1 MTRFDNFDPASSFVM
16 PTYGRV
22 DLWFERGQ
30 GAWLYDKAGTAY
42 LDCAS
47 GIAVNNLGHNHP
59 HLVASLKAQVEKLWH
74 VSNLYRIE
82 GQERLAERLAKAS
95 GLDHVFFCNSGA
107 EANEGAVKMAR
118 RYHHANG
125 APERMTILCAGGAF
139 HGRTLGML
147 AATDRPAFRVG
158 FGPLAS
164 GFTHVPFGNLNRLRD
179 AMDEHVAAIF
189 IEPVQGEGGA
199 NAAPEGYL
207 AGIRQAADDFGAL
220 VIADEIQCGMG
231 RTGTLFAYEQAG
243 IRPDIIAMAKGLG
256 GGFPMGAIIGRKEIG
271 AAMGP
276 GSHGTTF
283 GGNPL
288 AVAAGNAVM
297 DVMEEAGFFET
308 LGRRIAQS
316 DQALGDLAQ
325 AFPDKI
331 NEIRGLGF
339 LRGIQLK
346 NPYEASALNSLLR
359 DHHLLAVPAADNV
372 LRLLPPLTITE
383 AEIDQIF
390 AILHKAL
397 KAL

>member
-256 GGFPMGAIIGRKEIG
+256 GGFPMGAIIARKEIG